1 MDKNNKEKIIFSL
14 QQIEKNGGKVSELPK
29 MKCLHVV
36 KGATYLKF
44 ETNLFFLKN
53 SNQGCKCLLNIRENN
68 PLAILPRGNIYS
80 K

>member
-44 ETNLFFLKN
+44 ETNFFFFEKFKL
-53 SNQGCKCLLNIRENN
+53 GL
-68 PLAILPRGNIYS
+68 
-80 K
+80 

>member
-44 ETNLFFLKN
+44 E
-53 SNQGCKCLLNIRENN
+53 NQGGCKCLLNIRENN